1 MITPYTM
8 FPNTQSKNIP
18 FINKK
23 PVPEYSEETLKGVL
37 ARHDTDGDGVLTRKE
52 LKEAFKAAGSSF
64 PGWRAIRALCHADK
78 NRDGVISEKE
88 LNNLLH
94 YASKRGFTL

>member
-1 MITPYTM
+1 M
-8 FPNTQSKNIP
+8 FPNTQPKNVL
-18 FINKK
+18 FTKK
-23 PVPEYSEETLKGVL
+23 KRVPEYSEDMLKGVL
-37 ARHDTDGDGVLTRKE
+37 ARYDIDGDGVLTRKE

-88 LNNLLH
+88 LNNLVS
-94 YASKRGFTL
+94 YATKRGRPDE